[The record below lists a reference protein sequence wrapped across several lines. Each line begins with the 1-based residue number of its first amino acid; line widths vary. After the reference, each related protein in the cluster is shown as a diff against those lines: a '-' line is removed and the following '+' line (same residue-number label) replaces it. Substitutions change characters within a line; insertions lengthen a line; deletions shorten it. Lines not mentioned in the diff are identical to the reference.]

1 MNRTTLPGAPRD
13 PAQIENYL
21 WLGARGELG
30 FDVGANMGQ
39 SVEKMVAWFERVVAW
54 EPAIESWETLA
65 LGWAEDPKVTLR
77 NMAVADHDGELALAL
92 RAAPIQT
99 GQLTATEMP
108 YLGEHRDEPNTAH
121 WGYEVGQRSVR
132 CETLD
137 HAVELFGVPEFVKVD
152 TEGGEAGVLRGAPK
166 LLALGKT
173 RWMIEFHTRDLY
185 TECVSLLE
193 GAGYEVETVRHPH
206 YQARSYMWFGHGWL
220 RAAVPSEG
228 T

>member
-1 MNRTTLPGAPRD
+1 MRPLLGAPRD

-21 WLGARGELG
+21 WLGARGDLA

-39 SVEKMVAWFERVVAW
+39 SVEKMVQWFGHVVAW
-54 EPAIESWETLA
+54 EPATESFETLE
-65 LGWAEDPKVTLR
+65 LGWRDDPKVTLVQS
-77 NMAVADHDGELALAL
+77 AVADHEGELELAI
-92 RAAPIQT
+92 RSAPIQT
-99 GQLTATEMP
+99 GQLTAVDMP

-121 WGYEVGQRSVR
+121 WGHDVGHRAVPCQ
-132 CETLD
+132 TLD
-137 HAVELFGVPEFVKVD
+137 SAAGMFGMPDFVKVD
-152 TEGGEAGVLRGAPK
+152 TEGGEGGVLRGAET
-166 LLALGKT
+166 LLASGRP
-173 RWMIEFHTRDLY
+173 RWLIEFHTRDLY

-220 RAAVPSEG
+220 RAAVPMEG